1 MKKRMRKN
9 ICYSLVF
16 LYFFLL
22 SIKLMSFSFKMFGG
36 GFSQSLISITTNPFV
51 ALFTGIL
58 VTSIVQSSSFTTSL
72 VVSLVA
78 SNCLTLTSAIPIVLG
93 ANIGTTITN
102 TIVSITHIHK
112 KKEFKRAFESAIL
125 HDTHNILAV
134 LLFFP
139 LELRFHF
146 LEKTSLFITNLFFN
160 SVAGHMANVSFTSP
174 LNYIFDPSIAFF
186 KYLFSNNAL
195 FLAIFSLAMLFISLV
210 SFVNILKPLA
220 KTEFKEIIH
229 NSIFKSPRR
238 SFAFGLLLTAFVQSS
253 SVTTSLIVPFAGT
266 GLIALE
272 AIYPYILGANIG
284 TTITAL
290 LASIAL
296 GSSAAVSIAMVHCL
310 FNLLGS
316 IIMYP
321 IRRIP
326 IFISRKIGE
335 TTLTSRII
343 PLIYVMTIF
352 FVIPILIIFF

>member
-1 MKKRMRKN
+1 
-9 ICYSLVF
+9 
-16 LYFFLL
+16 
-22 SIKLMSFSFKMFGG
+22 
-36 GFSQSLISITTNPFV
+36 
-51 ALFTGIL
+51 
-58 VTSIVQSSSFTTSL
+58 
-72 VVSLVA
+72 
-78 SNCLTLTSAIPIVLG
+78 
-93 ANIGTTITN
+93 
-102 TIVSITHIHK
+102 
-112 KKEFKRAFESAIL
+112 
-125 HDTHNILAV
+125 
-134 LLFFP
+134 
-139 LELRFHF
+139 
-146 LEKTSLFITNLFFN
+146 
-160 SVAGHMANVSFTSP
+160 
-174 LNYIFDPSIAFF
+174 
-186 KYLFSNNAL
+186 
-195 FLAIFSLAMLFISLV
+195 MLFISLV